1 MANAHEP
8 RRKHVQQQPPHELER
23 RQRHDPLSVPMGIVL
38 ITEADLTVLEVEQAG
53 VADGHAMR
61 IQGQIPQHRF
71 GTAEWW
77 LGIHD
82 PVLADNCG
90 EHLLELVRREAEV
103 VLGKRPTESGQ
114 ELPRNTRLRTRTGRK
129 KLLAEAIQ
137 RAAGGSIG
145 IGRVLMWS
153 KGNVVSTVLNDGL
166 DLKCPQ
172 RTRLPFAVHFER
184 RLSRQPM
191 HARES
196 LIMKQFVMAVA
207 MFGLIAVGTPH
218 VQAGQISNM
227 PSVGGSTA
235 SLPPGADPLFDFSF
249 SGGGINGSG
258 TLDATANGDGT
269 FTAFSGTATVTEAP
283 NGESTLTLY
292 ANPSSPGEVLSPSGY
307 FIYDSQLL
315 PGQNPLI
322 TNGGLLFTSS
332 GYEVN
337 IFSNGPGS
345 YTYYDNS
352 GYNIPVSFSLSEAIS
367 SQSVPEPSTLIL
379 SGIASL
385 MGLGFAWSRS
395 CKAVAV

>member
-1 MANAHEP
+1 
-8 RRKHVQQQPPHELER
+8 
-23 RQRHDPLSVPMGIVL
+23 
-38 ITEADLTVLEVEQAG
+38 
-53 VADGHAMR
+53 
-61 IQGQIPQHRF
+61 
-71 GTAEWW
+71 
-77 LGIHD
+77 
-82 PVLADNCG
+82 
-90 EHLLELVRREAEV
+90 
-103 VLGKRPTESGQ
+103 
-114 ELPRNTRLRTRTGRK
+114 
-129 KLLAEAIQ
+129 
-137 RAAGGSIG
+137 
-145 IGRVLMWS
+145 
-153 KGNVVSTVLNDGL
+153 
-166 DLKCPQ
+166 
-172 RTRLPFAVHFER
+172 
-184 RLSRQPM
+184 
-191 HARES
+191 
-196 LIMKQFVMAVA
+196 MKQFVMVVA

-218 VQAGQISNM
+218 VQAGLTSNM

-269 FTAFSGTATVTEAP
+269 FTAFSGTATVTGAP

-292 ANPSSPGEVLSPSGY
+292 ANPSAPGEVLSPSGY

-352 GYNIPVSFSLSEAIS
+352 GYNTPVSFSLSEAIP

-379 SGIASL
+379 GGIACL
-385 MGLGFAWSRS
+385 MGLGFAWRRR

>member
-1 MANAHEP
+1 
-8 RRKHVQQQPPHELER
+8 
-23 RQRHDPLSVPMGIVL
+23 
-38 ITEADLTVLEVEQAG
+38 
-53 VADGHAMR
+53 
-61 IQGQIPQHRF
+61 
-71 GTAEWW
+71 
-77 LGIHD
+77 
-82 PVLADNCG
+82 
-90 EHLLELVRREAEV
+90 
-103 VLGKRPTESGQ
+103 
-114 ELPRNTRLRTRTGRK
+114 
-129 KLLAEAIQ
+129 
-137 RAAGGSIG
+137 
-145 IGRVLMWS
+145 MWS

-172 RTRLPFAVHFER
+172 RTRLPFAVYFER

-191 HARES
+191 QARES

-218 VQAGQISNM
+218 VQAGLTSNM

-269 FTAFSGTATVTEAP
+269 FTAFSGTATVTGAP

-379 SGIASL
+379 AGIACL
-385 MGLGFAWSRS
+385 MGLGFAWRRR